1 MTNTLSLP
9 IETQAHWEKLQN
21 ILSEMRS
28 AVVAF
33 SGGVDSGL
41 LAAAA
46 YQVLGERMLAVTISS
61 AVDLPDAVEAARR
74 LAQQVGFAHLVIAH
88 DDLANPDFVAN
99 SSERCYFCKKVRF
112 GVIAKI
118 AQARGFENLLE
129 GSNAD
134 DDTDYRPGKRAV
146 IEMGGRSPLAEAGM
160 TKVDIR
166 AVARELGLEV
176 WDRPSAPCLATRFPY
191 GTPVTRA
198 GLERVA
204 AAEMALKA
212 MGFTQ
217 VRVRDYGS
225 MARIEVAPALIE
237 QAAAQRAAMV
247 VALKQVGYVY
257 IALDMQGY
265 RSGSLNEVLTQ

>member
-112 GVIAKI
+112 GVIAQI

>member
-1 MTNTLSLP
+1 MTNILSLTS
-9 IETQAHWEKLQN
+9 ETQAHWDKLLG

-61 AVDLPDAVEAARR
+61 AVDLPDAVEAARF
-74 LAQQVGFAHLVIAH
+74 LAQQVGFAHLVITH

-99 SSERCYFCKKVRF
+99 SPERCYFCKKVRF
-112 GVIAKI
+112 EVIAQI
-118 AQARGFENLLE
+118 AQARGFATLLE

-134 DDTDYRPGKRAV
+134 DGSDYRPGKRAV

-160 TKVDIR
+160 TKFDIR

-191 GTPVTRA
+191 GTPVTRL

-212 MGFTQ
+212 MGFAQ

-225 MARIEVAPALIE
+225 MARIEVAPTLIE
-237 QAAAQRAAMV
+237 QAAAQREAMV
-247 VALKQVGYVY
+247 AALKQVGYVY
-257 IALDMQGY
+257 IALDLQGY